1 VTKSDSRMTKRDEN
15 RDWEATF
22 WEQAPRIYNFF
33 RYRTRDSAVA
43 QDLTSK
49 TFERAWRYRESY
61 RKDIGA
67 FETWLF
73 QIARNVVIT
82 YFQRPHNADLSIHDM
97 EIIAEDVSIERDY
110 QRKEDAARLYALL
123 SQLSKD
129 DQELIALKYG
139 AELTNRNIA
148 QVLDISE
155 SNVGTRLYRLIKKL
169 RMEWEATYERG

>member
-1 VTKSDSRMTKRDEN
+1 
-15 RDWEATF
+15 
-22 WEQAPRIYNFF
+22 
-33 RYRTRDSAVA
+33 
-43 QDLTSK
+43 
-49 TFERAWRYRESY
+49 
-61 RKDIGA
+61 
-67 FETWLF
+67 
-73 QIARNVVIT
+73 
-82 YFQRPHNADLSIHDM
+82 M